1 MEKKIE
7 MNQVTFVENGE
18 EIAIITF
25 PEITSGWVNL
35 KHTYVSSNCRGLGL
49 ANQLMEEAISV
60 IEQNNWH
67 CIATCSYAKDWF
79 TKHPEKQY
87 LLGEK
92 STCNE

>member
-1 MEKKIE
+1 MKKIVGKE
-7 MNQVTFVENGE
+7 KVSFVENDKG
-18 EIAIITF
+18 IAIITF
-25 PEITSGWVNL
+25 PEVVSGCVNL
-35 KHTYVSSNCRGLGL
+35 NHTHVDPDYRGMGL
-49 ANQLMEEAISV
+49 ANKLMEEAISV

-67 CIATCSYAKDWF
+67 CIASCSYAKDWF